1 MEPSPAPTSRPPWA
15 SPVTATTQH
24 RWRRALPWLIALAI
38 VAIITYGLWPKPIEV
53 EVGAVSMSPLAVSI
67 LEEGKTRVRHRY
79 EVAAPTTGTLERVA
93 LRPGDPV
100 KAGETVLF
108 RIKPSAASLLD
119 PRARRQAEVF
129 LAQQIDAEKRQAQV
143 VEAARLA
150 LVRAQAERDRIAAE
164 KVAGI
169 VSATERDAIEAE
181 AAIKAAKLRAVEF
194 GQNIAQFE
202 VDQARLAL
210 ELPSADDSDAM
221 LTIKSPVDGTVLR
234 VMQESETIVGPGT
247 PILEVGDTTDLEI
260 EAEILSRDAM
270 TIVPGATARMEQ
282 WGGEPAL
289 EARVRRIE
297 PTAFTKISALGVEE
311 QRVLV
316 LLDLVNPPASA
327 KTLGDRYR
335 VEARINA
342 WSSAN
347 VLTVPASALFRMG
360 NEWKTFVVRH
370 DKAHLTPVNI
380 GHSDG
385 KKSEVLD
392 GLQAGDQVILHP
404 PDSVADQARVS
415 HR

>member
-15 SPVTATTQH
+15 SPVTATAQH
-24 RWRRALPWLIALAI
+24 RWRRALPWLIALII
-38 VAIITYGLWPKPIEV
+38 VGIISYGLWPKPIEV
-53 EVGAVSMSPLAVSI
+53 EVGAVAISPLAVSI

-79 EVAAPTTGTLERVA
+79 EVAAPTTGTLERVT

-100 KAGETVLF
+100 KAGKTVLF

-119 PRARRQAEVF
+119 PRARRQAEAF
-129 LAQQIDAEKRQAQV
+129 LAQQLDAEKRQAQV

-164 KVAGI
+164 KIAGI

-181 AAIKAAKLRAVEF
+181 AAIKAAELRAVEF

-247 PILEVGDTTDLEI
+247 PILEVGDTADLEI

-270 TIVPGATARMEQ
+270 TIAPGATARMEQ

-335 VEARINA
+335 VEARINT
-342 WSSAN
+342 WSSEN

-370 DKAHLTPVNI
+370 GKAHLTPVNI